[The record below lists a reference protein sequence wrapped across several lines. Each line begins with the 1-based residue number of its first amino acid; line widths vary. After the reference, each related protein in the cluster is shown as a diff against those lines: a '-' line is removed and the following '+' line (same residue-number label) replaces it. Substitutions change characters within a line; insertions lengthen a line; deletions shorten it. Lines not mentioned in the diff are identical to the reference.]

1 MTNGKWQMIFSLT
14 VSLNFPVTTRRRVM
28 ARRATFLY
36 GAFPHALSLF
46 IALSACAAQSLA
58 QGGANNPNSAG
69 RGVSHAIRGKIFMP
83 SGSPPEQRLRVVL
96 ELNTG
101 GIVSEVFSDSVGNFE
116 FRSLPNGT
124 YKIVAPSDG
133 RVYETA
139 QETIEVQGNFA
150 RTFTVQIYLKEKGE
164 GVTVKP
170 KEKIVSVADLQ
181 QPPKEAKKNY
191 ENGLKRARENKPEEA
206 VALFQAAVRIF
217 PEYLAAINKMGEQL
231 AVLKKPDEAQAA
243 FEKAISINP
252 KFALPHINLGILF
265 VERGR
270 YDEAVV
276 ALETGVS
283 ADDSYPMS
291 HLKLGEALMSKQPPD
306 YDRAEKELTRALELG
321 KREFAYVRLYLF
333 NLNLRRQRLDKA
345 AEQLEAYLKEA
356 PDAVDAE
363 QVRQRLDRVK
373 KAIEQQKA
381 STKN

>member
-1 MTNGKWQMIFSLT
+1 MIFSLT
-14 VSLNFPVTTRRRVM
+14 VSLKLPVTTRRRVM

-36 GAFPHALSLF
+36 GAFPQALSLF

-58 QGGANNPNSAG
+58 QGGATNPNSPG
-69 RGVSHAIRGKIFMP
+69 RGPSHTIRGKIFMP

-101 GIVSEVFSDSVGNFE
+101 GIVNEVFSDSIGNFE

-139 QETIEVQGNFA
+139 QETIDVQGNFA

-164 GVTVKP
+164 GVTVKS

-217 PEYLAAINKMGEQL
+217 PEYLAAINKLGEQL
-231 AVLKKPDEAQAA
+231 AVMKKLAEAQAA

-252 KFALPHINLGILF
+252 KYALPHINLGILL
-265 VERGR
+265 VERES
-270 YDEAVV
+270 YDEAIVE
-276 ALETGVS
+276 LENGVS

-291 HLKLGEALMSKQPPD
+291 HLKLGEALMSKLPPD

-356 PDAVDAE
+356 PDAPDVE
-363 QVRQRLDRVK
+363 QVRQRLDKVK

-381 STKN
+381 TTKN

>member
-1 MTNGKWQMIFSLT
+1 
-14 VSLNFPVTTRRRVM
+14 
-28 ARRATFLY
+28 
-36 GAFPHALSLF
+36 
-46 IALSACAAQSLA
+46 
-58 QGGANNPNSAG
+58 
-69 RGVSHAIRGKIFMP
+69 
-83 SGSPPEQRLRVVL
+83 
-96 ELNTG
+96 
-101 GIVSEVFSDSVGNFE
+101 
-116 FRSLPNGT
+116 
-124 YKIVAPSDG
+124 
-133 RVYETA
+133 
-139 QETIEVQGNFA
+139 
-150 RTFTVQIYLKEKGE
+150 VQIYLKEKGE

-170 KEKIVSVADLQ
+170 KEKIISVADLQ

-217 PEYLAAINKMGEQL
+217 PEYLAAINKLGEQL
-231 AVLKKPDEAQAA
+231 AVLKKPAEAQAA

-270 YDEAVV
+270 YDEAIV

-356 PDAVDAE
+356 PDAPDAE

-373 KAIEQQKA
+373 KAVEQQKA
-381 STKN
+381 TTKN

>member
-1 MTNGKWQMIFSLT
+1 
-14 VSLNFPVTTRRRVM
+14 M

-36 GAFPHALSLF
+36 GAFPQALSLF

-58 QGGANNPNSAG
+58 QGGANNPNGPG
-69 RGVSHAIRGKIFMP
+69 RGASHTIRGKIFMP

-101 GIVSEVFSDSVGNFE
+101 GIVNEVFSDSVGNFE

-139 QETIEVQGNFA
+139 QETVEVHGNFA

-164 GVTVKP
+164 GVTVKS

-206 VALFQAAVRIF
+206 VALFQAAIRIF
-217 PEYLAAINKMGEQL
+217 PEYLAAINKLGEQL
-231 AVLKKPDEAQAA
+231 AALKKPAEAQAE

-252 KFALPHINLGILF
+252 KYALPHINLGILF
-265 VERGR
+265 VERER
-270 YDEAVV
+270 YDEAIVE
-276 ALETGVS
+276 LETGVS

-291 HLKLGEALMSKQPPD
+291 HLKLGEALMSKRPPD

-345 AEQLEAYLKEA
+345 AQQLEAYLKEA

-363 QVRQRLDRVK
+363 QVRQRLDKVK

-381 STKN
+381 TTKN

>member
-1 MTNGKWQMIFSLT
+1 
-14 VSLNFPVTTRRRVM
+14 M
-28 ARRATFLY
+28 AGHPALIYR
-36 GAFPHALSLF
+36 AFPQALSLF

-58 QGGANNPNSAG
+58 QGGNNPNGPG
-69 RGVSHAIRGKIFMP
+69 RGVSHTIRGKIFMP
-83 SGSPPEQRLRVVL
+83 SGNPPDQRLRVVL
-96 ELNTG
+96 EINTG
-101 GIVSEVFSDSVGNFE
+101 GIAGEAFSDSVGNFE

-124 YKIVAPSDG
+124 YKVVAPSDG

-139 QETIEVQGNFA
+139 QETVELYGNFT
-150 RTFTVQIYLKEKGE
+150 RTITVQIYLKEKGE
-164 GVTVKP
+164 GPAVKS

-191 ENGLKRARENKPEEA
+191 DNGLKRARENKPEEA

-231 AVLKKPDEAQAA
+231 AVIKKPAEAQAA
-243 FEKAISINP
+243 FEKAIAINP

-265 VERGR
+265 VEQKR
-270 YDEAVV
+270 YDEAV
-276 ALETGVS
+276 AELEIGAK
-283 ADDSYPMS
+283 ADDSYPVS

-306 YDRAEKELTRALELG
+306 YDRAEKELARAMELG
-321 KREFAYVRLYLF
+321 KREFVYVRQILF

-356 PDAVDAE
+356 PDAPDVE
-363 QVRQRLDRVK
+363 QVRQRLDKVK

-381 STKN
+381 TTKN

>member
-1 MTNGKWQMIFSLT
+1 
-14 VSLNFPVTTRRRVM
+14 M
-28 ARRATFLY
+28 ARRPTFLDR
-36 GAFPHALSLF
+36 AFSQAFSLL

-58 QGGANNPNSAG
+58 QGGGANNPNSPG
-69 RGVSHAIRGKIFMP
+69 RGASHTIRGKIFLP
-83 SGSPPEQRLRVVL
+83 SGNSADQRLRVVL
-96 ELNTG
+96 EINTG
-101 GIVSEVFSDSVGNFE
+101 GIAGETFSDSVGNFE
-116 FRSLPNGT
+116 FRFLANGT

-139 QETIEVQGNFA
+139 QETVEVYSNFA

-164 GVTVKP
+164 GVVVKS

-191 ENGLKRARENKPEEA
+191 DNGLKRARENKPEEA

-217 PEYLAAINKMGEQL
+217 PEYLAAINKLGEQL
-231 AVLKKPDEAQAA
+231 VVLKKPEEAQAA
-243 FEKAISINP
+243 FEKAIEINP
-252 KFALPHINLGILF
+252 KYALPHINLGVLF
-265 VERGR
+265 VEQKR

-276 ALETGVS
+276 ALEKGAS
-283 ADDSYPMS
+283 ADDTNPVS

-321 KREFAYVRLYLF
+321 KREFVYVRLQLF

-356 PDAVDAE
+356 PDAPDVE
-363 QVRQRLDRVK
+363 QVQQRLDKVK
-373 KAIEQQKA
+373 KALEKQKA
-381 STKN
+381 TTKN